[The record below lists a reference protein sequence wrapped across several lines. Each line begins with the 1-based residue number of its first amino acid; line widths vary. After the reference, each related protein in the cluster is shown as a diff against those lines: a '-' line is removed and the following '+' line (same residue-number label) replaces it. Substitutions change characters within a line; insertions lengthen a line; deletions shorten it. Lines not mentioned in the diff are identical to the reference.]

1 MLSANGTFCLYRL
14 QTVRGVENPSSKW
27 SVFYRIARWL
37 WVRRMGLI
45 NPIHSL
51 YLFTMIVFLNGVFER
66 MSPAVVWMNVKDTGY
81 EVNISL
87 NTFASIQHMKEG
99 RLYTHLQIKEDAHT
113 LFGFVEKSE
122 REIFK
127 MLLSVSGIGAS
138 IARTML
144 SSLDPKQITNAI
156 ASGDVITVQSI
167 KGIGSKT
174 AQRVI
179 LDLKDKVLKLY
190 DLDEVSMF
198 QNNTN
203 RDEALSALEV
213 LGFVRKASE
222 KLVEKIIKESPDS
235 SVEYIIKQALKNL

>member
-1 MLSANGTFCLYRL
+1 MITHL
-14 QTVRGVENPSSKW
+14 QGKLVEKTPTQVVIDCGGV
-27 SVFYRIARWL
+27 
-37 WVRRMGLI
+37 
-45 NPIHSL
+45 
-51 YLFTMIVFLNGVFER
+51 
-66 MSPAVVWMNVKDTGY
+66 GY
-81 EVNISL
+81 HVNISL
-87 NTFASIQHMKEG
+87 HTYSLLPTTDFIK
-99 RLYTHLQIKEDAHT
+99 LFTHLQIKEDAHT

-127 MLLSVSGIGAS
+127 LLLSVSGIGAS

-156 ASGDVITVQSI
+156 ASGDVVTIQSI

-179 LDLKDKVLKLY
+179 LDLKDKILKLY
-190 DLDEVSMF
+190 DLDEVSMS
-198 QNNTN
+198 QSNTN

-222 KLVEKIIKESPDS
+222 RIVERIVKEAPES

>member
-1 MLSANGTFCLYRL
+1 MIAHFQGKLVEKSPTHVVIDCG
-14 QTVRGVENPSSKW
+14 GV
-27 SVFYRIARWL
+27 
-37 WVRRMGLI
+37 
-45 NPIHSL
+45 
-51 YLFTMIVFLNGVFER
+51 
-66 MSPAVVWMNVKDTGY
+66 GY
-81 EVNISL
+81 HINISL
-87 NTFASIQHMKEG
+87 HTYSLLPATDFIK
-99 RLYTHLQIKEDAHT
+99 LFTHLQIKEDAHT

-127 MLLSVSGIGAS
+127 LLLSVSGIGAS

-156 ASGDVITVQSI
+156 ASGDVVTIQSI

-179 LDLKDKVLKLY
+179 LDLKEKVLKLY
-190 DLDEVSMF
+190 DLDEVSMS

-213 LGFVRKASE
+213 LGFVRKTSE
-222 KLVEKIIKESPDS
+222 RIVEKIIKEAPES

>member
-1 MLSANGTFCLYRL
+1 MIAHIQGKLVEKNPTNVVIDCG
-14 QTVRGVENPSSKW
+14 GV
-27 SVFYRIARWL
+27 
-37 WVRRMGLI
+37 
-45 NPIHSL
+45 
-51 YLFTMIVFLNGVFER
+51 
-66 MSPAVVWMNVKDTGY
+66 GY
-81 EVNISL
+81 DINISL
-87 NTFASIQHMKEG
+87 HTFSLLPASDNIK
-99 RLYTHLQIKEDAHT
+99 LFTYVQIKEDAHT

-144 SSLDPKQITNAI
+144 SSIEPRQIIQAI
-156 ASGDVITVQSI
+156 ATSDLATIQSI

-190 DLDEVSMF
+190 DIDEVSII

-213 LGFVRKASE
+213 LGFVRRTSE
-222 KLVEKIIKESPDS
+222 KVVEKIIRENPDAT
-235 SVEYIIKQALKNL
+235 VETIIKQALKNL